1 MDPLTHNPLSM
12 GAGMVQLYMMMVCGP
27 VFACVLTKH
36 PSIHVTAEPS
46 QEVMF
51 ELCMMIVNL
60 QLAMLSASPA
70 RHNCCHCGATDAP
83 PSELKDNPALPR
95 TKACLPIDRIQAA
108 IDFAAEFN
116 FCSLLVGT
124 RLNSQLEQHE

>member
-1 MDPLTHNPLSM
+1 M
-12 GAGMVQLYMMMVCGP
+12 GAGVMQLYMMMVCGP

-95 TKACLPIDRIQAA
+95 TKACRPIEIADEFDFYSLFLGNKTEQPAGAA
-108 IDFAAEFN
+108 GMN
-116 FCSLLVGT
+116 FIS
-124 RLNSQLEQHE
+124 